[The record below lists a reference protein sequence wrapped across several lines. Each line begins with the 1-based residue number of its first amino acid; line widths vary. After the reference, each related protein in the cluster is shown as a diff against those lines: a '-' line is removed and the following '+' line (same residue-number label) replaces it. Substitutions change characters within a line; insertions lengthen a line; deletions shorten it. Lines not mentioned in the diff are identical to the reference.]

1 MIIAIIPASKLPGY
15 LVVWRSYSKWRLAIW
30 FGVISKEERSNTR
43 CTRCKRSCQDSESNP
58 NPNPTLGSS
67 TAFLTT
73 WLPWHRWKNWP
84 FIDYMFLYMHVSVHI
99 FEYYCA
105 TQPGNLDAG
114 MMAMIIS
121 VAFDIWSFFS
131 RGCVDCWG
139 GARGGGLGD
148 RALHILS
155 PRPRPC
161 APPQQS
167 SRGGETKPCLRRQE
181 TRLEDEVAPPPPPPP
196 SLQSLSSRVRLYT
209 SKCIVQ
215 LISLIHWVYSFKF
228 LSVLT
233 KCCK

>member
-84 FIDYMFLYMHVSVHI
+84 FIDYMFLYMHVSLHI

-121 VAFDIWSFFS
+121 VAFDIWWLWSFFS
-131 RGCVDCWG
+131 RGCVAKND
-139 GARGGGLGD
+139 GGGGSSLNYPEVL
-148 RALHILS
+148 RQSWIS
-155 PRPRPC
+155 PCRITVSCFYPRRVSICEGSCKGNP
-161 APPQQS
+161 A
-167 SRGGETKPCLRRQE
+167 REYTGLRVKP
-181 TRLEDEVAPPPPPPP
+181 V
-196 SLQSLSSRVRLYT
+196 
-209 SKCIVQ
+209 
-215 LISLIHWVYSFKF
+215 H
-228 LSVLT
+228 
-233 KCCK
+233 